1 MNEKPNFIFRA
12 LDLVEGMMVAIAI
25 VFIQPIMIARLF
37 GRGSQIVQ
45 RVVELSRVGLF
56 SSYMRAV
63 ADQLVGHPDRA
74 LAALEGII
82 ATVEEQASQPLS
94 RSIRIALHELYV
106 QMIQLYFIHGYVDDA
121 AAATIR
127 ACKFLNVERLPGL
140 ASFDVR
146 TAQVVKA
153 AMAAGRLLPEG
164 SSATLLVRSGKDEAS
179 TTRKPRLHPVS
190 KGLQNGEG
198 SEKKETGGKVIPFP
212 TPHELEP

>member
-1 MNEKPNFIFRA
+1 
-12 LDLVEGMMVAIAI
+12 
-25 VFIQPIMIARLF
+25 MIARLF
-37 GRGSQIVQ
+37 GRSSQIVQ
-45 RVVELSRVGLF
+45 RVIELSRVGLF
-56 SSYMRAV
+56 SSYVRAV

-82 ATVEEQASQPLS
+82 ATVEEQASQPLR
-94 RSIRIALHELYV
+94 RSVRIALHELYV

-164 SSATLLVRSGKDEAS
+164 SSATLLVRSGKEEDATRRKQRS
-179 TTRKPRLHPVS
+179 TPNAKISL
-190 KGLQNGEG
+190 NGEKG
-198 SEKKETGGKVIPFP
+198 DKQESGGKVIPFP
-212 TPHELEP
+212 KPHELNP